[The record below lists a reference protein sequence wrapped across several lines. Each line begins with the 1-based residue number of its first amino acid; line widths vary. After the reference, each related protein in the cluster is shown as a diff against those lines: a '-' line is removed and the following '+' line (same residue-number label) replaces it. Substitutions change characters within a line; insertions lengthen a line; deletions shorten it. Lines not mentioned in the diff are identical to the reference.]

1 MRKINYPLIVSDFD
15 GTLVNGDGSIS
26 EQNKKAILEY
36 TEAGGAFAI
45 STGRLP
51 AGILSR
57 VQELGLKGKVCC
69 CQGAIILDA
78 ETKEVILEGRLS
90 LESTIAACK
99 RMEELGLHIHAYD
112 LWDFY
117 VNLDDAPL
125 KMYEKLVKTKGILIL
140 DKPMHQYLEENQL
153 RACKL
158 LAMVEPKDN
167 EKVFNQLAA
176 ENFEGCEVTKS
187 ADFLVEVINN
197 KHSKGTAVEFLAKY
211 YGISLERVIA
221 VGDQLNDMPMIE
233 RAGLGVAVKN
243 AEAALKEKA
252 DYVSEYTNE
261 EGAIADIIEKFGFC
275 H

>member
-1 MRKINYPLIVSDFD
+1 
-15 GTLVNGDGSIS
+15 
-26 EQNKKAILEY
+26 
-36 TEAGGAFAI
+36 
-45 STGRLP
+45 
-51 AGILSR
+51 
-57 VQELGLKGKVCC
+57 
-69 CQGAIILDA
+69 
-78 ETKEVILEGRLS
+78 
-90 LESTIAACK
+90 
-99 RMEELGLHIHAYD
+99 
-112 LWDFY
+112 
-117 VNLDDAPL
+117 
-125 KMYEKLVKTKGILIL
+125 MYEKLVKTKGILVL